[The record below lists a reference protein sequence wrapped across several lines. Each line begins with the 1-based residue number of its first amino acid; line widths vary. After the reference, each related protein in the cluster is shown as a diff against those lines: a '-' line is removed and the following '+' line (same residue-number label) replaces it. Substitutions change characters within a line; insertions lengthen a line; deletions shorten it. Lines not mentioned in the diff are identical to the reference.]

1 MPLRVYFF
9 MADAAGA
16 ADAVENPPPGQELVP
31 EPLLVATA
39 LKDDMKQVLSAEAS
53 LSTAVRSHTNT
64 VSFYECFFILLAWRA
79 PPSHCTS

>member
-1 MPLRVYFF
+1 MPLRVYVF

-31 EPLLVATA
+31 GPLLVATA
-39 LKDDMKQVLSAEAS
+39 LKDGIKQVLSAEAS
-53 LSTAVRSHTNT
+53 LSAAVRSHTNT
-64 VSFYECFFILLAWRA
+64 VSFYECFFILLAWLA